1 MTNEVW
7 WWTCPL
13 CFDVME
19 KRDDPGPVIRDR
31 DAHLLCRHPEVRED
45 SPFRTFPSFWKE
57 RTA

>member
-1 MTNEVW
+1 MMDVVW
-7 WWTCPL
+7 DWTCPL
-13 CFDVME
+13 CFEVME
-19 KRDDPGPVIRDR
+19 RRDDPDPVVRDR